1 MARAPRVTEKIVMDN
16 AQLISA
22 LQTVISPVVLISG
35 VGLLVLSMT
44 NRFSHTADRTRLLAE
59 EWQKVEGVA
68 RDHVK
73 SQIRILHRR
82 LRLLVLSIV
91 LALGSVLLAAL
102 LILSLFA
109 NYLFGTTFRGLVVV
123 CFALSMLSLVLALVL
138 FICDMS
144 LSLSALQEDLQ
155 DVFDFQEPLR

>member
-1 MARAPRVTEKIVMDN
+1 MDH

-59 EWQKVEGVA
+59 EWQKAEGVA
-68 RDHVK
+68 RGQVK

-109 NYLFGTTFRGLVVV
+109 NYLCGTTFRGVVVV
-123 CFALSMLSLVLALVL
+123 CFAMSMLSLVFGLVL

-144 LSLSALQEDLQ
+144 MSLSALQEDLQ
-155 DVFDFQEPLR
+155 DVFDFQEPHR

>member
-1 MARAPRVTEKIVMDN
+1 MDN

-44 NRFSHTADRTRLLAE
+44 NRFSHTANRTRLLAE
-59 EWQKVEGVA
+59 EWQKVEGVP
-68 RDHVK
+68 RDQVK

-82 LRLLVLSIV
+82 LRVLLLSIV

-123 CFALSMLSLVLALVL
+123 CFALSMLSLVFALIL

-155 DVFDFQEPLR
+155 DVL